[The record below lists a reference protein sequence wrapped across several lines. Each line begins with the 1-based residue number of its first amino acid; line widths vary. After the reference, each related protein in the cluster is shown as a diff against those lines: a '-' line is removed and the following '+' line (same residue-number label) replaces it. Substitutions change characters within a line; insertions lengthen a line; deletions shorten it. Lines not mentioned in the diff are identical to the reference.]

1 MKKKS
6 LIVFLLFLF
15 LFSIS
20 ADALFNDSINSIQY
34 GSSSLAGGY
43 LPLSFTIRKN
53 ARLELLEDEEKA
65 SLTLLM
71 GYSLNNQEEYS
82 NFDDATGSSKYLG
95 NEVDDSKPRSFFNP
109 TGTLSISLSQSLDKW
124 NYSLTLSS
132 RYSQIEEKG
141 SGRDF
146 SDSRYNDKEKIYASP
161 WFYGERT
168 NLTNY
173 ITATASRSYRVQG
186 LDYMNLSLSFE
197 AGPSWLLNNISN
209 GGITLSD
216 YYRVTLSQSE
226 SVVLKNENQTINL
239 RWLRIV
245 ASHSNSLSYTFGSI
259 SPQNK
264 INSYRMRGVLS
275 DSFYISFSGPEL
287 YTEDTTISST
297 ISYNNYLYFGG
308 VQNEKSGKESG
319 YAYSSNLGLSFNL
332 RVFGFISFNYSTTY
346 YIASAFD
353 ENRGLRGSGEVAF
366 SFVL

>member
-71 GYSLNNQEEYS
+71 GYSLNNQDEGGA
-82 NFDDATGSSKYLG
+82 FDDATGSSSYLG
-95 NEVDDSKPRSFFNP
+95 KNVDSIGRSFFNP
-109 TGTLSISLSQSLDKW
+109 TGTLSLSLSQSLDKW

>member
-71 GYSLNNQEEYS
+71 GYSLNNQDEGGA
-82 NFDDATGSSKYLG
+82 FDDATGSSSYLG
-95 NEVDDSKPRSFFNP
+95 KNVDSIGRSFFNP
-109 TGTLSISLSQSLDKW
+109 TGTLSLSLSQSLDKW
-124 NYSLTLSS
+124 NYSLTLFS